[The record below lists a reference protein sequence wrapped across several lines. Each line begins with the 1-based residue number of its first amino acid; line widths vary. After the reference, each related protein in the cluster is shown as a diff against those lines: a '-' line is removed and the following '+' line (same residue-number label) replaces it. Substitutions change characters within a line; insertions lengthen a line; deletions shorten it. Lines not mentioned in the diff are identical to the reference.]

1 MALGLVMS
9 LKYYRD
15 NQLDGFM
22 SFGKVFSSGISIT
35 FFFSILFA
43 VYQYIMFKVDPNMI
57 NQIMEEAIQELYN
70 SGQSEENIE
79 NFMQISSEF
88 MTPGLLGFSS
98 FLSQMFTGGLFTLLI
113 SFFLKRNNPNPFQE
127 A

>member
-1 MALGLVMS
+1 MNQELVKYGTYIGALMIIVSFILYLVNISSQAISQNIIYIIMALGLVMS

-57 NQIMEEAIQELYN
+57 NQIMEEAIQEFTN
-70 SGQSEENIE
+70 RVIKG
-79 NFMQISSEF
+79 EF
-88 MTPGLLGFSS
+88 V
-98 FLSQMFTGGLFTLLI
+98 I
-113 SFFLKRNNPNPFQE
+113 CIDKVE
-127 A
+127 